1 MLDVYIKKTLLLIE
15 TALDNYFP
23 KTPGIAT
30 KVHESMKYTL
40 FSGGKRIRPLLM
52 TLVAESFNNAVS
64 KVYPFAC
71 AVEFVHTSSLI
82 LDDLPCMD
90 NAALRRNKPANHLVY
105 GEDIAILA
113 AIGLLNHA
121 YSIIANEINN
131 VAHEKILHILD
142 LLTDAI
148 SINGLVGGQSLDLLS
163 KDKNIELTMLHY
175 IHQHK
180 TASLFIAAT
189 DISALLSNASNQ
201 ERAAIREYSK
211 AIGLAFQISD
221 DLNDLL
227 YTEKE
232 LGKDTKKDIKST
244 TYVSFYGVT
253 GACNMVNELT
263 EKAKHAISALIH
275 NTELLIQ
282 LADTLKRKE
291 SCHL

>member
-1 MLDVYIKKTLLLIE
+1 
-15 TALDNYFP
+15 
-23 KTPGIAT
+23 
-30 KVHESMKYTL
+30 
-40 FSGGKRIRPLLM
+40 
-52 TLVAESFNNAVS
+52 
-64 KVYPFAC
+64 
-71 AVEFVHTSSLI
+71 
-82 LDDLPCMD
+82 MD

-211 AIGLAFQISD
+211 A
-221 DLNDLL
+221 
-227 YTEKE
+227 
-232 LGKDTKKDIKST
+232 
-244 TYVSFYGVT
+244 
-253 GACNMVNELT
+253 
-263 EKAKHAISALIH
+263 
-275 NTELLIQ
+275 
-282 LADTLKRKE
+282 
-291 SCHL
+291 